1 MRFAGKVALIT
12 GAGSGI
18 GQACARRLADEGAR
32 VLAGVLSPREALEVA
47 DLDHVVLDVRSDRDW
62 SEALVLVE
70 STFGGLDV
78 LVNSAGIY
86 HRGAAETIEAAVW
99 DEVMAVNLWGTF
111 LGCRGAIPLLRRR
124 GGGAI
129 VNLASIAALD
139 GVPQTAAY
147 SASKGGVAALTRALA
162 MELAGDRIRV
172 NCVCPGATGTP
183 MIGGLLAS
191 APDPAAMRAA
201 LVALHPMGRL
211 ATAEEVAGA
220 IAFLASD
227 DAAFMTGLSL
237 PVDGG
242 RSVGK
247 K

>member
-1 MRFAGKVALIT
+1 MARLAGKIALIT

-18 GQACARRLADEGAR
+18 GLACARRLAAEGAR
-32 VLAGVLSPREALEVA
+32 VLAGVLDPAEADQVTG
-47 DLDHVVLDVRSDRDW
+47 LDHVVLDVRCDHDW
-62 SEALVLVE
+62 KNALDVVQ

-86 HRGAAETIEAAVW
+86 RRGAAETIEAALW

-111 LGCRGAIPLLRRR
+111 LGCRSVLPLLRGR

-129 VNLASIAALD
+129 VNLASIAALE
-139 GVPQTAAY
+139 GVALTAAY

-162 MELAGDRIRV
+162 IELAPQRIRV
-172 NCVCPGATGTP
+172 NCVCPGATQTP
-183 MIGGLLAS
+183 LIEALIAG

-201 LVALHPMGRL
+201 LVALHPLGRL
-211 ATAEEVAGA
+211 ATAAEVAGVV
-220 IAFLASD
+220 AFLASD
-227 DAAFMTGLSL
+227 EAAFMTGLSL

-242 RSVGK
+242 RSVG
-247 K
+247 